1 MKLHIPVLLRKA
13 LLACFAVGT
22 LYSGGTTSAANLTL
36 GSEDTLSINY
46 SESDSIPD
54 LENGT
59 LQLNGDTLLHLAEC
73 GEGNGKT
80 YTLLTGVSGLLD
92 KDGNAITLDSSNN
105 AASLYFDTS
114 QPGTGFWAD
123 ATLSL
128 TEDGTLQLVRH
139 HETVK
144 AAQTITTRQTGT
156 LVYNYYEGISFEDID
171 YNTSSDGGDAYSSG
185 GAIYGSTITL
195 SDNGSVTFSGNSAGF
210 GGAIYGSTITLSG
223 NGSVEFIGNTAEFP
237 YSDSYGGAIYGR
249 TIELSG
255 NGSVE
260 FSWNTTS
267 SGVVPDESSPYAYG
281 GAIYGDNIMLSE
293 NKEVSFVGNLAHLRL
308 VPSPILLDCLV
319 VGYRGVNRKSC
330 GGAIYGGEDS
340 TIELSGNGSVT
351 FSGNTVSGASSY
363 GGAIYSCGNLSI
375 QNNDSVLFEKNA
387 EVENGT
393 YRLRSIYAGGSGD
406 VISLSAAEGKGIEFR
421 DALYIDFDS
430 TVELNADYTDAEGVI
445 HKQTG
450 DIIFTGKYTE
460 AHLNALLE
468 AAGVGRTATAEEIL
482 NSRTTEVQAMTNLY
496 GGRLRVEDGAIYKG
510 RGITVAEGSGASVLV
525 KDASLNHTGYDLTFS
540 AGTTLELHGKNTIS
554 GTVKMLAGS
563 TLSFVASA
571 DNATSVTS
579 GLGTAVLTMDGALTL
594 PQSGTITLRLSV
606 DGGVVPGDSYAL
618 ITGVSNLS
626 GWSES
631 TIRVTTDQAG
641 WEVSYDDLSWVGKTL
656 WLYYNSQPDL
666 TIATWTNESGN
677 RLWDADSVNWEQN
690 EYDYAYKDGVQVIF
704 GDEGAGTVTL
714 VGALSPAS
722 VSVNSSKDYTWN
734 ADATAGET
742 LIGSM
747 KLTKDGSGKLVI
759 NTSNS
764 YTGGTEIKGGIL
776 VANNAR
782 ALGSGY
788 VNLNGGTLEIG
799 VSGITNNIKNTGSS
813 TLSTSVGV
821 THALTGIIS
830 NSGTLTF
837 SGAFQTS
844 GLGQLSVR
852 KEATYENADGNED
865 STGGFAK
872 TAVQGIQLANGST
885 VNKNAT
891 ILHGTVTLALGTDG
905 WATKGGDV
913 AYGSYYLGVNHGA
926 ELDDI
931 VAAAAAKGVNSTNIQ
946 LKGGIL
952 KANAALTGVLTA
964 EGTSEIVADNWTVST
979 AFTNS
984 GTLSLSGTID
994 AKNIGV
1000 ESIGATLIDA
1010 SGADNLSGFTKDAG
1024 SKFALVNLAGNGS
1037 IVDPTQVAID
1047 RNGTSYVLGR
1057 DGVATAEGTI
1067 HYGNYLV
1074 GLNKDNSRHEVELD
1088 DIIAVAAAKGVD
1100 GTNIQLNG
1108 GVLTANA
1115 ALTGVLTSEGTSEII
1130 ADNWQLNQIISNSG
1144 TLSIS
1149 GSIDASALELEV
1161 TEAGRVSLS
1170 GADVSLSES
1179 GFTRAAEYSV
1189 LLVAGG
1195 KTVNEGVS
1203 ILHDDYRMRSELV
1216 LGEDGVARAGGGVDY
1231 SRFYLTGADAVSV
1244 SEVDAVSEAKGSDL
1258 LNVTMDGGELE
1269 VDADI
1274 TVDADGGRIS
1284 VTKDSTLGGTI
1295 DGVEIATAEGD
1306 YTSDITAVIG
1316 GGSRVTVNGGH
1327 ICLSGDNA
1335 YTGGTVI
1342 NGGVLSAGSDTAF
1355 GTGDIVL
1362 NKGELNLNGKAAE
1375 NALLAN
1381 GGMIANGGAFRG
1393 SVSVNGSVGLRGNM
1407 SARSM
1412 SINSGSV
1419 LTLNGSTISV
1429 SGTLT
1434 LGGSAVL
1441 NLNGSDFGDGDVLI
1455 TFGSLSGSEK
1465 MLTVDYGADSDQY
1478 SVEREGNALILAWL
1492 EETQPEEEPLPEPE
1506 PEMPQPETPAPVLD
1520 RESCDA
1526 LAQSSWGVFTA
1537 SHAFVSA
1544 VQGLHDSTGQVG
1556 TAVAWVSALGGVHR
1570 IEDTETC
1577 SGSDIDLYGA
1587 AFGLETQLTE
1597 TDSIGFALG
1606 KVGGEVSLKQGG
1618 SQMEQDSIYLSVY
1631 GSHLLAEYARNRWL
1645 TLRWSAAYGV
1655 TDTEGTLGQEDLSL
1669 KQDNVQLNARL
1680 EWNSQL
1686 AEHWTLHAFAGAE
1699 YFASGSSETGEEQSV
1714 RLGSIQNL
1722 RGEIGIGTR
1731 YASGSTTVYGEI
1743 RYLND
1748 MVRSNPYAD
1757 INGLR
1762 GYGANPGRQG
1772 IGVTVGAQQSL
1783 GDGWS
1788 VNASYSLEAMSEATM
1803 HSANIGVGYRF

>member
-1 MKLHIPVLLRKA
+1 MKLHLPVLLRKA
-13 LLACFAVGT
+13 LLACFSFTFACT
-22 LYSGGTTSAANLTL
+22 CSAAAADLTL
-36 GSEDTLSINY
+36 GNEDSLTIDY
-46 SESDSIPD
+46 ADIGSIPD

-59 LQLNGDTLLHLAEC
+59 LRLNGDTILLLENC
-73 GEGNGKT
+73 GEGDGKT
-80 YTLLTGVSGLLD
+80 YSLAIGVSGLVD
-92 KDGNAITLDSSNN
+92 AMGNPITLDPSNN
-105 AASLYFDTS
+105 AISHYFDTT
-114 QPGTGFWAD
+114 QPGVGFWTD
-123 ATLSL
+123 ATLAL
-128 TEDGTLQLVRH
+128 TDDGTLQLVRH

-144 AAQTITTRQTGT
+144 AAQTITTRQTES
-156 LVYNYYEGISFEDID
+156 LVYSYYAGISFEDI
-171 YNTSSDGGDAYSSG
+171 TQSSDSYAYG
-185 GAIYGSTITL
+185 GAIYGNYYS
-195 SDNGSVTFSGNSAGF
+195 
-210 GGAIYGSTITLSG
+210 STITLSG
-223 NGSVEFIGNTAEFP
+223 NGSVTFRGNTASSS
-237 YSDSYGGAIYGR
+237 YAYGGAIYGYGS

-260 FSWNTTS
+260 FSGNTAS
-267 SGVVPDESSPYAYG
+267 SSDYYDAS
-281 GAIYGDNIMLSE
+281 
-293 NKEVSFVGNLAHLRL
+293 
-308 VPSPILLDCLV
+308 
-319 VGYRGVNRKSC
+319 
-330 GGAIYGGEDS
+330 GGAIYGGPITLRGNGSVTFSGDRAYSSGGAIDGSTITLSDNGSVEFSGNRAYSGGAIYGGTITLSGNGSVEFSGNTASSGGAIYGYGS

-351 FSGNTVSGASSY
+351 FSGNTASNF
-363 GGAIYSCGNLSI
+363 GGAIYGYGGTITLSGNERVVFSENSIVTGNFCSGGAAVSGDSIILTQNGTISFRKNSAYGLCPDSSDLTIHGGAIFAQIVEISNNNEVDFSENFTKSEISADAARGGAIFCAESVLLNNNKIVSFKSNTNNSHGSLSTYSGGGAIYGDSGSVIALTYNDIVILIGNVASGVYYDDYHVGGGAIYGGDGSTIELNNNGRVTFCGNSASYNSSFFGTFDVSVYGGAVYAYGDLSI
-375 QNNDSVLFEKNA
+375 RNNTFVLFEKN
-387 EVENGT
+387 VEKRIDKT

-406 VISLSAAEGKGIEFR
+406 VISLSAAAGKSIEFR
-421 DALYIDFDS
+421 DSVYVASGS

-445 HKQTG
+445 HKQAG

-460 AHLNALLE
+460 QHLNELLT
-468 AAGVGRTATAEEIL
+468 ADGLNRTATEAEIL

-510 RGITVAEGSGASVLV
+510 YGITAMENSAATVLV
-525 KDASLNHTGYDLTFS
+525 KDA
-540 AGTTLELHGKNTIS
+540 TLEHAGHDLVFHDGTILELKGKNSMS
-554 GTVKMLAGS
+554 GNLSLQTDS
-563 TLSFVASA
+563 TLSIHVDSSHQN
-571 DNATSVTS
+571 NAALTLSGTLTLGDTVTLCLTVDDVLTSGQAYKLLTGISQPYSWDSSTVQVTS
-579 GLGTAVLTMDGALTL
+579 GTTGW
-594 PQSGTITLRLSV
+594 SV
-606 DGGVVPGDSYAL
+606 DF
-618 ITGVSNLS
+618 N
-626 GWSES
+626 
-631 TIRVTTDQAG
+631 
-641 WEVSYDDLSWVGKTL
+641 DLSWVDNTL
-656 WLYYNSQPDL
+656 WLNYNNQPAL
-666 TIATWTNESGN
+666 TIATWTNEAGN
-677 RLWDADSVNWEQN
+677 RLWDDASVNWEQN
-690 EYDYAYKDGVQVIF
+690 DYDYAYKDGVQVIF
-704 GDEGAGTVTL
+704 GDKAAGTVTL

-722 VSVNSSKDYTWN
+722 VLVNSSKDYIWN
-734 ADATAGET
+734 ADATEGGSLT
-742 LIGSM
+742 GSM
-747 KLTKDGSGKLVI
+747 KLTKDGSGKLTI

-776 VANNAR
+776 VANHVK
-782 ALGSGY
+782 ALGEGA
-788 VNLNGGTLEIG
+788 VALNGGTLEIG
-799 VSGITNNIKNTGSS
+799 VSGITNTVKNIGNS
-813 TLSTSVGV
+813 TLSTSAGV
-821 THALTGIIS
+821 THALTG
-830 NSGTLTF
+830 
-837 SGAFQTS
+837 
-844 GLGQLSVR
+844 
-852 KEATYENADGNED
+852 
-865 STGGFAK
+865 
-872 TAVQGIQLANGST
+872 
-885 VNKNAT
+885 
-891 ILHGTVTLALGTDG
+891 
-905 WATKGGDV
+905 
-913 AYGSYYLGVNHGA
+913 
-926 ELDDI
+926 
-931 VAAAAAKGVNSTNIQ
+931 
-946 LKGGIL
+946 
-952 KANAALTGVLTA
+952 
-964 EGTSEIVADNWTVST
+964 
-979 AFTNS
+979 
-984 GTLSLSGTID
+984 
-994 AKNIGV
+994 
-1000 ESIGATLIDA
+1000 
-1010 SGADNLSGFTKDAG
+1010 
-1024 SKFALVNLAGNGS
+1024 
-1037 IVDPTQVAID
+1037 
-1047 RNGTSYVLGR
+1047 
-1057 DGVATAEGTI
+1057 
-1067 HYGNYLV
+1067 
-1074 GLNKDNSRHEVELD
+1074 
-1088 DIIAVAAAKGVD
+1088 
-1100 GTNIQLNG
+1100 
-1108 GVLTANA
+1108 
-1115 ALTGVLTSEGTSEII
+1115 
-1130 ADNWQLNQIISNSG
+1130 IISNSG

-1149 GSIDASALELEV
+1149 GSIDASALALDV

-1179 GFTRAAEYSV
+1179 GFTRAAGYSV
-1189 LLVAGG
+1189 LIVEGG
-1195 KTVNEGVS
+1195 KTVNKGVS

-1231 SRFYLTGADAVSV
+1231 SRFFLTGEDTVSV
-1244 SEVDAVSEAKGSDL
+1244 SEVDAVSESKGSDL
-1258 LNVTMDGGELE
+1258 LNVTMDGGALE

-1274 TVDADGGRIS
+1274 TVEASGGNI
-1284 VTKDSTLGGTI
+1284 VITDDSTLRGA
-1295 DGVEIATAEGD
+1295 IAHADITAAAGD
-1306 YTSDITAVIG
+1306 YMSDISAVIG
-1316 GGSRVTVNGGH
+1316 GGSRVTVNGGR

-1407 SARSM
+1407 SARSV

-1544 VQGLHDSTGQVG
+1544 VQGLRDSTGQVG

-1570 IEDTETC
+1570 IEGTETC

-1686 AEHWTLHAFAGAE
+1686 AERWTLHAFAGAE

-1731 YASGSTTVYGEI
+1731 YASGSTTVYGEV

-1772 IGVTVGAQQSL
+1772 IGVTLGAQQEL
-1783 GDGWS
+1783 GNGWS
-1788 VNASYSLEAMSEATM
+1788 VHASYSLEAMSEATM
-1803 HSANIGVGYRF
+1803 HSANIGAALRF